1 VQTVGLEASRP
12 GGDRASIRRRI
23 AVNGR
28 PTAVAGGPNGYS
40 VREGGS
46 VLLTASGTD
55 PEGQALSYSWDLD
68 RNGAYEVSG
77 QTTSFSAL
85 HLDGPT
91 TRAVVLR
98 VCDSAGGC
106 ATSSA
111 TARVRNAPPRANAGR
126 DRRVK
131 RGRKVR
137 FFVRASDPGRDRL
150 KATWRI
156 AGRTKRGSRVT
167 HVFKRPGLYV
177 VRVTVSDGDGG
188 STNDRVRVRVAR
200 R

>member
-1 VQTVGLEASRP
+1 
-12 GGDRASIRRRI
+12 
-23 AVNGR
+23 VNGR

-46 VLLTASGTD
+46 VLLVGSGSD
-55 PEGQALSYSWDLD
+55 PEGQALAYSWDL
-68 RNGAYEVSG
+68 NGDETFEVNG
-77 QTTSFSAL
+77 QMTSFAAL

-91 TRAVVLR
+91 TRAFVLR

-111 TARVRNAPPRANAGR
+111 TARVRNAPPRVNAGR

-131 RGRKVR
+131 RGRRVR

-156 AGRTKRGSRVT
+156 AGRKKRGSRVT

-177 VRVTVSDGDGG
+177 VRVTVTDGDGG
-188 STNDRVRVRVAR
+188 STTDRVRVRVAR